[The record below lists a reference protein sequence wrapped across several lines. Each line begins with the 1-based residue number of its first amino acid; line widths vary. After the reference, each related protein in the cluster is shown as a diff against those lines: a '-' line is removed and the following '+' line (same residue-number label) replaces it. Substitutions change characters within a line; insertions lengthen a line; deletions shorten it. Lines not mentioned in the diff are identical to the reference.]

1 MFGKVSNLLLLFLFN
16 ITKIKKVDFWHKHKQ
31 RGFIHMSFLNN
42 LPFRTKI
49 FCSFFCLIILTIIL
63 ATTSSL
69 SISSARARA
78 IEKIESL
85 NVRYERTRRA
95 LDSFYEMNFL
105 SKALVSNEGNT
116 DELISR
122 SASVMEK
129 MQSCADALQMKR
141 FPKEIGAIKESTKTY
156 LTAFRT
162 DFFL

>member
-1 MFGKVSNLLLLFLFN
+1 
-16 ITKIKKVDFWHKHKQ
+16 
-31 RGFIHMSFLNN
+31 MSFLNN

-49 FCSFFCLIILTIIL
+49 FCSFFCLIFLTIIL

-78 IEKIESL
+78 IEKIEFL

-122 SASVMEK
+122 STSLMEK
-129 MQSCADALQMKR
+129 MQSCADALQMTR
-141 FPKEIGAIKESTKTY
+141 FPKEIGAIK
-156 LTAFRT
+156 
-162 DFFL
+162 

>member
-85 NVRYERTRRA
+85 NVRYEEPGVLLILSMKWISCQKLWFQTKATLMNLSADLLLLWKRCSPVQMPCRWK
-95 LDSFYEMNFL
+95 DSL
-105 SKALVSNEGNT
+105 K
-116 DELISR
+116 
-122 SASVMEK
+122 K
-129 MQSCADALQMKR
+129 
-141 FPKEIGAIKESTKTY
+141 
-156 LTAFRT
+156 
-162 DFFL
+162 